1 MTTEQHPD
9 LRTTLRRVADATEP
23 MPVADD
29 LWQRGQRAR
38 RRAQVLAVA
47 AVVAVLASLG
57 GMVTLV
63 QTDREVRTASTDVV
77 EGGAI
82 PSRIEDPE
90 GLTATDDLA
99 VGRASVAFV
108 SSSADVVVVTAQDG
122 RYHALDLPE
131 APLLGPVRLS
141 PDGRHLAY
149 AYRSPFD
156 EERAVEAGTVLVDLT
171 SGEVRRVPAVS
182 GSGLPVAVSSIG
194 WSADSAYVAWSGL
207 GMRVWTDTE
216 IRSEVRGGMVGVIAV
231 AGGSQSTIAAAEGMA
246 AVDADAIATLV
257 TADSVWTFAS
267 QSSGAKEVPIVGG
280 LPSTDIGDTATT
292 SPTGELTALTLRADT
307 GAALLVTEEGDVLR
321 RPLDGELYPH
331 GAQVTPLGWAT
342 DSLLLA
348 RVDGP
353 SGSYVEGGHLA
364 LLTTPDRPRSQWTYR
379 IVMRD
384 VPDVADLS
392 IAVDLVPD
400 LDGTSSQ
407 QLTHDFGDTLAGQE
421 RDVSWLIG
429 LGVAAAIAVL
439 MGLRWLWRR
448 FLG

>member
-1 MTTEQHPD
+1 MND
-9 LRTTLRRVADATEP
+9 LRTSLHRVADAVEP
-23 MPVADD
+23 LPVADD
-29 LWQRGQRAR
+29 LWQRGQRAH

-57 GMVTLV
+57 GVVTLV
-63 QTDREVRTASTDVV
+63 STDREVRTASTDVV

-108 SSSADVVVVTAQDG
+108 GDSTDVVVVTAADG
-122 RYHALDLPE
+122 RYHALALPE

-141 PDGRHLAY
+141 PDGRWLAY
-149 AYRSPFD
+149 AYRV
-156 EERAVEAGTVLVDLT
+156 EAAEGQVEAGTALLELA
-171 SGEVRRVPAVS
+171 SGEVRRIPAVS
-182 GSGLPVAVSSIG
+182 GRGLPVAVSSIG
-194 WSADSAYVAWSGL
+194 WSADSAHVAWSGL

-216 IRSEVRGGMVGVIAV
+216 IRSEVRGGMVGVIEV
-231 AGGSQSTIAAAEGMA
+231 RGGSQSTLAAGEGMA
-246 AVDADAIATLV
+246 SVDADAVATLV
-257 TADSVWTFAS
+257 TADSVWTFTS

-321 RPLDGELYPH
+321 RPLDSELYPH

-348 RVDGP
+348 RVDAP
-353 SGSYVEGGHLA
+353 PNSYVEGGHLA
-364 LLTTPDRPRSQWTYR
+364 LLTTPVRPRSQWTYR

-384 VPDVADLS
+384 VPDVAHLS

-407 QLTHDFGDTLAGQE
+407 QLTHDFGDTMAGQE
-421 RDVSWLIG
+421 RDISWLIG